1 MSKNFLKKFFII
13 ALELAVISGLLWFI
27 IQKREIKSVDEIVPA
42 IQQTIQDVKQ
52 ESVQE
57 NVQSKEEIP
66 LELSGPV
73 EKTFSW
79 EYAGKK
85 YSLNQTLYTSVYNY
99 YKSQNKEYVYSGT
112 LPNNW
117 EEEYYAMFLKTNDAD
132 KSISEVASGIQ
143 NLGKKNNLTDN
154 QIVDLTLAFVQSIK
168 YDDAKAKNILAQVG
182 NETML
187 FPYETLYEQSGVC
200 SDKSLLAYALLRQMG
215 YGAALFIYK
224 QENHMAVAVQCPKNY
239 STYGS
244 GYCYGETT
252 SVGNKIGII
261 PVIDTESNKTVS
273 LSNYNFDQSQQM
285 NLKDLGQVTINLP
298 SEGNEYSGIIQ
309 TEKLLDQINQLKKS
323 MENLLPELKSEKN
336 NINKEVESLNE
347 IKDSLDGY
355 KKDGNVDEYN
365 SSVEKYNN
373 LLATYE
379 KDLKEYNNNATLY
392 NQDVKK
398 YNTLIEQ

>member
-1 MSKNFLKKFFII
+1 MLKNFLKKFFII
-13 ALELAVISGLLWFI
+13 ALELAVVSGLLWFI
-27 IQKREIKSVDEIVPA
+27 IQKKQINSVSDVVPA
-42 IQQTIQDVKQ
+42 IQQTIQDFKQ
-52 ESVQE
+52 NNIQL
-57 NVQSKEEIP
+57 KEESP

-85 YSLNQTLYTSVYNY
+85 YSLNQTFYTSVYDY
-99 YKSQNKEYVYSGT
+99 YKSQNKEYSYVGT
-112 LPNNW
+112 LPDNW

-168 YDDAKAKNILAQVG
+168 YDDAKAKNILAQIG

-224 QENHMAVAVQCPKNY
+224 QENHMAVAIECPKDY

-285 NLKDLGQVTINLP
+285 NLKELGQVTINL
-298 SEGNEYSGIIQ
+298 SLQGKEYSGIIQ
-309 TEKLLDQINQLKKS
+309 TEKILNQINQLKKS
-323 MENLLPELKSEKN
+323 MENLLPELKSQKN
-336 NINKEVESLNE
+336 DINEEVNSLNE

-355 KKDGNVDEYN
+355 KKDGNIDKYN

-373 LLATYE
+373 LLETYK
-379 KDLKEYNNNATLY
+379 KDLKQYNNSVILY